1 MKYITGTAANQLALL
16 DVIHTFLTSCG
27 FTTNYFGNDTY
38 TYSSGCV
45 ESYSGSNRL
54 HVTDGTR
61 YLNFRATS
69 GAQISTAYTNLSNSY
84 YGICFNY
91 STGFTT
97 SNHWDAQPGCPY
109 DSTGV
114 QPICS
119 YLADNSTSCTYRM
132 FYFSSPFLFLV
143 HLDFGSSSYKQMCF
157 GTYSN
162 KYGTWTGGDFFLGSS
177 PHGLIRSAATDYGF
191 LSNYDYNESGA
202 YTTSSSYLIG
212 GVNISSPLVSSTSN
226 TFITCGGNRINTSD
240 ARYFPYF
247 GYPNSHTNDQT
258 YQIGKYSMSDA
269 VFQIL
274 PTSIACPIILMPVY
288 SGVQMYG
295 KTGVSLI
302 GEMPNM
308 KITGVTSNMYYN
320 TYTYGTQKY
329 MLLPIKK
336 STTSYDYA
344 INTALAVEYEDQ

>member
-38 TYSSGCV
+38 TYNSGYP
-45 ESYSGSNRL
+45 ETYSGSNRL
-54 HVTDGTR
+54 HVTDGIR
-61 YLNFRATS
+61 WLNFRATS
-69 GAQISTAYTNLSNSY
+69 GANISNVYSTSRSY
-84 YGICFNY
+84 YGIGFNH

-97 SNHWDAQPGCPY
+97 SNHWDAQPGCPH
-109 DSTGV
+109 DSTGTLA
-114 QPICS
+114 ISS
-119 YLADNSTSCTYRM
+119 YLHDNSSSCIYRM
-132 FYFSSPFLFLV
+132 FYFSNPFLFLI
-143 HLDFGSSSYKQMCF
+143 HLDFGGSIYKQICF
-157 GTYSN
+157 GTYVD
-162 KYGTWTGGDFFLGSS
+162 KYGTWTGGNFFLSSS
-177 PHGLIRSAATDYGF
+177 PHGSSSVDYGF
-191 LSNYDYNESGA
+191 LANYDYSEGGNSNN
-202 YTTSSSYLIG
+202 SSAYLIG
-212 GVNISSPLVSSTSN
+212 GVEISSPLVSSTSN
-226 TFITCGGNRINTSD
+226 TFITCGGNNVNSSD
-240 ARYFPYF
+240 SRYFPYF

-258 YQIGKYSMSDA
+258 YQIGEYSMSDA

-288 SGVQMYG
+288 SGINMYG

-308 KITGVTSNMYYN
+308 KITGVTPNMYYN

-329 MLLPIKK
+329 MLLPIKS
-336 STTSYDYA
+336 STTSNTYA